1 MAKSIWD
8 QSADKRYET
17 GVDHVVLYTKNATTG
32 YDKGVAWNGVTSISE
47 SPSGAEATAIYADN
61 VKYLSL
67 VGAEDFGATV
77 EAYTYPDEFAKCDG
91 SADIGTGVKVT
102 QQSRTSFAIAYRTLI
117 GDENEGTEHGY
128 KIHII
133 YGCLAAPSEKAYSS
147 VNDSPEAITFSWT
160 LTTTPVPV
168 AGLKPTAHLIIDSTK
183 VVAAKLTAIED
194 KLYGGTTDEPTIL
207 LPDEIKAILDAA

>member
-1 MAKSIWD
+1 MAKLIWD

-17 GVDHVVLYTKNATTG
+17 GVDRVVLYTKNATTG

-67 VGAEDFGATV
+67 VGAEDLGATV

-128 KIHII
+128 KIHIL

>member
-1 MAKSIWD
+1 MSKIIWD
-8 QSADKRYET
+8 QSTDKRYET
-17 GVDHVVLYTKNATTG
+17 GVDHVVLYTKNTTTG

-91 SADIGTGVKVT
+91 SADIGTGVKIT
-102 QQSRTSFAIAYRTLI
+102 QQSRMQFAIAYRTLI
-117 GDENEGTEHGY
+117 GNDNEGTEYGY

-160 LTTTPVPV
+160 LTTTPVAV

-183 VVAAKLTAIED
+183 VVAAKLTKIENT
-194 KLYGGTTDEPTIL
+194 LYGDTTNEPTLL
-207 LPDEIKAILDAA
+207 LPDEIKAILDAV

>member
-1 MAKSIWD
+1 MAKLIWY

-117 GDENEGTEHGY
+117 GDENEGTGHGY